1 MMEENKEVIQDEAKE
16 LEKKK
21 SWKKWGTLLAIALVC
36 GGGWF
41 IYDSTKPKPVIL
53 EPTKPAITKETFDE
67 LPVGVIYEYSEEEK
81 KEFIEYAKQK
91 YNDFGS
97 YPTMQSKLWTSE
109 PSDFDKSFYE
119 QRPDVARRSNQS
131 PEEMLNDDF
140 LLRYPDAFTGFT
152 ISSKKNNGD
161 YYDWDVDSIRDVDI
175 NERVNQF
182 LNVEEYYLIHN
193 KGGGGYDFTAD
204 KKYPSCDNYAEA
216 WDQFMDEYTL
226 TSIIGNSGTPGF
238 LTKRAY
244 KSGLFNKENLN
255 TNKIFELMYTATT
268 AYPEAYELAD
278 LFRTGGHWLTPLISG
293 LENVPSA
300 YDVVDQL
307 PEDVVVYFY
316 PTKVWKVDNNTIVVD
331 VQVDGC
337 DCLGAL
343 DTNEIF
349 MKIIQSNT
357 NDELNAY
364 KSTASIPTM
373 TDDSY
378 IVFMRLFNS
387 DLTQG
392 FLPDYGIG
400 VANYSHTDAWGLPL
414 LSKQEGFVYSY
425 NQTAQNVLRQ
435 YYAKVNELFDA
446 NMPISTKQILT
457 EVASNNGISYHDAV
471 NIWAT
476 YYISH
481 VYDRGVYD
489 IVYASN
495 FK

>member
-1 MMEENKEVIQDEAKE
+1 MEENKEVIQDEVKE
-16 LEKKK
+16 PEKKK
-21 SWKKWGTLLAIALVC
+21 SWKKWGILLAIALVC

-97 YPTMQSKLWTSE
+97 YPTMQSRFWPSE
-109 PSDFDKSFYE
+109 PSDFNNFFYE
-119 QRPDVARRSNQS
+119 QRPDIARRSNKS

-140 LLRYPDAFTGFT
+140 SLRYPDAFTGFT

-182 LNVEEYYLIHN
+182 LNVEEYYLVHN
-193 KGGGGYDFTAD
+193 KGGGGSAFSGDRTNPWY
-204 KKYPSCDNYAEA
+204 SDNYSTA
-216 WDQFMDEYTL
+216 WNEYL
-226 TSIIGNSGTPGF
+226 RKRVLPNIRGYSGTPGI
-238 LTKRAY
+238 LTQRALE
-244 KSGLFNKENLN
+244 SGLFNKENLN

-268 AYPEAYELAD
+268 AYPEAYEIAD
-278 LFRTGGHWLTPLISG
+278 SFRVGGHWLTPLVTE
-293 LENVPSA
+293 LESVPSA

-307 PEDVVVYFY
+307 PEDIVVYFY

-331 VQVDGC
+331 VQIDGC
-337 DCLGAL
+337 DCLGTL
-343 DTNEIF
+343 DTNEIT

-357 NDELNAY
+357 DDELNAN
-364 KSTASIPTM
+364 KGIASIPKM
-373 TDDSY
+373 TDDTY
-378 IVFMRLFNS
+378 IVYVRLFNS

-392 FLPDYGIG
+392 FFPDYGVG
-400 VANYSHTDAWGLPL
+400 VANYSHTDDWGLPL
-414 LSKQEGFVYSY
+414 LSRQEGFVYSY

-435 YYAKVNELFDA
+435 YYAKVKELFET
-446 NMPISTKQILT
+446 NMSISTKQILT

-471 NIWAT
+471 NIWGT

-481 VYDRGVYD
+481 VYEIGDYDRVH
-489 IVYASN
+489 ASN